1 MKVRLV
7 TSLREFDAL
16 ESVWRELTG
25 KVDQISPFLTH
36 DWFACCWRTTGPVVR
51 RELWL
56 LEDVAGP
63 LALIP
68 LVTRRTR
75 MRNLPVR
82 NIRVLDWSDAPLVDL
97 PVAGDVDQAIAF
109 FLDALRE
116 RGGWDVLSLPKLTVG
131 SPIRRALDRAL
142 PTRFRWSLGA
152 QSRAPYV
159 TIEGTW
165 KAFLK
170 TNAADHGDPTD
181 EFVDE
186 SSDGLPLSVE
196 EHRAIQPDGRIF
208 AEFIE
213 LSRETWDSV
222 RGFATP
228 GMTRFFEEL
237 STRATLSGSCRLWIL
252 RIGGRAVATE
262 YQLGN
267 NGCLYTLRSDAERNT
282 DGVRPRAS
290 LAARIIRE
298 LFERGEV
305 HEYHMGAWSG
315 QERARWASGT
325 HETAT
330 VHVYAPTAYG
340 ALLHALESRRLRLPG
355 ETNGRG
361 HSNGRPE
368 CA

>member
-16 ESVWRELTG
+16 EPVWRELTG
-25 KVDQISPFLTH
+25 KVDQMSPFLTH

-56 LEDVAGP
+56 LEDTAGP

-68 LVTRRTR
+68 LATRRTR

-82 NIRVLDWSDAPLVDL
+82 NLRLLDWSDAPVVDV
-97 PVAGDVDQAIAF
+97 PVAGDVDRAIAF
-109 FLDALRE
+109 FLDALRD
-116 RGGWDVLSLPKLTVG
+116 RGGWDVLSLPKLAVG
-131 SPIRRALDRAL
+131 SPIHRALEAAL
-142 PTRFRWSLGA
+142 PTRFRWSIGA
-152 QSRAPYV
+152 NSRAPYV
-159 TIEGTW
+159 TIAGTW
-165 KAFLK
+165 KGFLK
-170 TNAADHGDPTD
+170 ANAAHHGDPTD
-181 EFVDE
+181 EFGDE
-186 SSDGLPLSVE
+186 SGDGLPLSVE
-196 EHRAIQPDGRIF
+196 EHRAIHPDSRIF
-208 AEFIE
+208 NEFIE

-222 RGFATP
+222 RGFAIP

-252 RIGGRAVATE
+252 RAGGRAVATE

-267 NGCLYTLRSDAERNT
+267 NGCLYTLRSDAERDT

-290 LAARIIRE
+290 LGARIIRE

-305 HEYHMGAWSG
+305 HEYHMGARSG
-315 QERARWASGT
+315 QDRERWASGT

-330 VHVYAPTAYG
+330 IHVYAPTAYG
-340 ALLHALESRRLRLPG
+340 ALLHALQAGVLRLPG
-355 ETNGRG
+355 HKNGHG
-361 HSNGRPE
+361 NGNGRPE